1 MKNCQLVIKFILNI
15 MIGLAI
21 LVVTGCVVSGLVNY
35 ISVHFPVV
43 GVYLVIGIIL
53 ITLKRLEK
61 ND

>member
-21 LVVTGCVVSGLVNY
+21 LVVIGCVVSGLVNY
-35 ISVHFPVV
+35 ISVHFTVV